1 MKTTATAVVAVLLR
15 GVLGMVFLVAAAG
28 KLANP
33 EEFARTIANYQLL
46 PVALV
51 NLPAIVLPW
60 LELVVG
66 MLLIAGVRLRAAAT
80 VAALL
85 LGIFTLA
92 LISALVRGLDIHC
105 GCFSQT
111 AAERIGWG
119 RVLEDVLLLAAAL
132 LLAWWAPQQWTLE
145 QYLQQQ
151 RQ

>member
-66 MLLIAGVRLRAAAT
+66 MLLIAGIRLRVAAT

>member
-1 MKTTATAVVAVLLR
+1 MKTTATAVVAMLLR

-66 MLLIAGVRLRAAAT
+66 MLLIAGIRLRVAAT